1 MFNKLKQFKE
11 LRSQAQTLKEML
23 SSEQITVENQG
34 VRLVMDG
41 NQKIISLSLPAE
53 LNKEQLERQIP
64 ELFDQ
69 ALKQVQRLMV
79 QKIQA
84 SGMSLPG
91 MSQ

>member
-69 ALKQVQRLMV
+69 ALKQVPRLMV